1 MTLGGSRDAGSS
13 TNSTTLDSAPHR
25 QDVDAREVA
34 YDPTFVDWW
43 RIGGYGR
50 RRANDVNANK
60 GIIKFVHKTITKDAR
75 GGAEAP
81 DRC

>member
-1 MTLGGSRDAGSS
+1 MTLSGSRDAGPPANRAPSCSS
-13 TNSTTLDSAPHR
+13 SVRVHQNTC
-25 QDVDAREVA
+25 EVA

-75 GGAEAP
+75 GDAEAP